1 MKHIIEEHLDTIV
14 EGAGAVGIIVIF
26 TALFLNGAGSVD
38 CDGIRHKF
46 NDYI

>member
-26 TALFLNGAGSVD
+26 TALFLNGVGSHLIANIVSGF
-38 CDGIRHKF
+38 C
-46 NDYI
+46 

>member
-26 TALFLNGAGSVD
+26 TALFLNGIGSQL
-38 CDGIRHKF
+38 IAKTQ
-46 NDYI
+46 YAQT

>member
-26 TALFLNGAGSVD
+26 TALFLKGIGSQLIANIVSGF
-38 CDGIRHKF
+38 C
-46 NDYI
+46 

>member
-26 TALFLNGAGSVD
+26 TAHSLLLISYQVFVKTQYAQT
-38 CDGIRHKF
+38 
-46 NDYI
+46 